1 MLEVGAGT
9 GRFATFLRDN
19 YPYAT
24 LTVSELSPFYLEEAR
39 NNMRYWQEQKPP
51 SSKMGVFC
59 FSVPESSEN
68 HTHI

>member
-24 LTVSELSPFYLEEAR
+24 LTVSDLSPFYLEEAC
-39 NNMRYWQEQKPP
+39 NNMRYWQEKK
-51 SSKMGVFC
+51 SS
-59 FSVPESSEN
+59 SS
-68 HTHI
+68 ILGAS